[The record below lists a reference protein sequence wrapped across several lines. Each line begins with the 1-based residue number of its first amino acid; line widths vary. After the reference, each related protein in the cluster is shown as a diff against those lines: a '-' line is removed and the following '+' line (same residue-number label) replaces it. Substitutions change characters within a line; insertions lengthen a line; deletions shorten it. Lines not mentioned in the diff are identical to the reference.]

1 MNQNPTVLLGQYRP
15 LNSFLHKL
23 DARAKIL
30 QIVLLL
36 VLSLI
41 TDSIYFYLISF
52 TLLIGSL
59 VASGVKFNVIR
70 KNFTPILIM
79 VFITSLFHLIFTNGD
94 SAELLNVF
102 GWSITENAVSRA
114 MFFSMRMV
122 LFISVAFLIT
132 LTSSPSDL
140 AESFAKIFKPLSK
153 LKIPVYEFSLII
165 FIAIRFIPVLYEE
178 FRTIKNAQM
187 MRGLTFQGSFR
198 DKIKKISFILIP
210 VFLAAINRA
219 DELADAIA
227 VRGYGINKN
236 RTYYSNMK
244 FGSRE
249 IFFTLIS
256 FLVLIILFWVTS

>member
-36 VLSLI
+36 ILSLI

-52 TLLIGSL
+52 GLLIGCL
-59 VASGVKFNVIR
+59 VSSGIKYQVLR
-70 KNFTPILIM
+70 RNFTPVLIM
-79 VFITSLFHLIFTNGD
+79 VFITSLFHLIFSKGD
-94 SAELLNVF
+94 SIEVLNIW
-102 GWSITENAVSRA
+102 GWSITEIGVSKA
-114 MFFSMRMV
+114 LYFSMRMV
-122 LFISVAFLIT
+122 LFISVAFLVT

-140 AESFAKIFKPLSK
+140 AESFAKLFKPLAIIK
-153 LKIPVYEFSLII
+153 VPVHEISLII

-178 FRTIKNAQM
+178 FKTIKNAQM
-187 MRGLTFQGSFR
+187 MRGLTFKGSFIDR
-198 DKIKKISFILIP
+198 IKKISFILIP

-227 VRGYGINKN
+227 VRGYGVNKD
-236 RTYYSNMK
+236 RTYYSTMK
-244 FGSRE
+244 FGNRE
-249 IFFTLIS
+249 IYFTLIS
-256 FLVLIILFWVTS
+256 FSVLIILFWVTY

>member
-23 DARAKIL
+23 DARAKII
-30 QIVLLL
+30 QVVLLL
-36 VLSLI
+36 ILSLI
-41 TDSIYFYLISF
+41 TNSIYFYVISFVLLISS
-52 TLLIGSL
+52 LII
-59 VASGVKFNVIR
+59 SGVKFDVIR
-70 KNFTPILIM
+70 KNFTPIIIM

-94 SAELLNVF
+94 SAELINIW
-102 GWSITENAVSRA
+102 GWSITENAVSKA

-153 LKIPVYEFSLII
+153 LKIPIYEFSLII

-178 FRTIKNAQM
+178 FTTIKNAQM
-187 MRGLTFQGSFR
+187 MRGLTFHGSFKDR
-198 DKIKKISFILIP
+198 IKKISFILIP

-227 VRGYGINKN
+227 VRGYGISKN

-244 FGSRE
+244 FGIRE
-249 IFFTLIS
+249 ILFTLIS
-256 FLVLIILFWVTS
+256 FLALIFLFWVTG